1 MLQPLFPSSN
11 VSGSHPDG
19 RYVQNEYGDIP
30 LHFASPLHRML
41 SRCPS
46 QWQCRC
52 NDNARL
58 KRRNCV
64 ALEYRKKR
72 IGPAVLWEL
81 LCYNRE
87 CVIIP
92 GFRGVTALQL
102 LEFYE
107 EHFET
112 ITTQMNAK
120 AVILKMAQYYNH
132 LPKLPND
139 AMIEVVEFHP
149 ACTVLARRLELGN
162 NDFIIHEALEANYP
176 TVLVEALVYI
186 FPQQVEQQASFAITH
201 CSASWSWCFRSSTR
215 C

>member
-1 MLQPLFPSSN
+1 
-11 VSGSHPDG
+11 
-19 RYVQNEYGDIP
+19 
-30 LHFASPLHRML
+30 
-41 SRCPS
+41 
-46 QWQCRC
+46 
-52 NDNARL
+52 
-58 KRRNCV
+58 
-64 ALEYRKKR
+64 
-72 IGPAVLWEL
+72 LWEL

-102 LEFYE
+102 FEFYE

-112 ITTQMNAK
+112 ITTQMNPK

-149 ACTVLARRLELGN
+149 ACMVLARQLEPGN
-162 NDFIIHEALEANYP
+162 HDFIIHEALEANYP

>member
-1 MLQPLFPSSN
+1 
-11 VSGSHPDG
+11 
-19 RYVQNEYGDIP
+19 
-30 LHFASPLHRML
+30 
-41 SRCPS
+41 
-46 QWQCRC
+46 
-52 NDNARL
+52 
-58 KRRNCV
+58 
-64 ALEYRKKR
+64 
-72 IGPAVLWEL
+72 LWEL
-81 LCYNRE
+81 PCYNRE

-92 GFRGVTALQL
+92 GFRGVTVLQL

-149 ACTVLARRLELGN
+149 ACTVLAQRLELGN

-176 TVLVEALVYI
+176 MVLVEALVYI